1 MLNKWIRVRIIL
13 VGIGLGIFFLAI
25 MARIVDLK
33 FIKGP
38 SLEEMAVRE
47 HQKNCPILPIR
58 GSIMDRNHTE
68 LAISTFVKSLGAH
81 PRRLSE
87 KKQLSRKL
95 GPMIGMHPA
104 ALQEILEKDKPFVWV
119 KRYLTPHQ
127 AETVENYKLE
137 FEKQV
142 KASKKK
148 SKENK
153 EDDQG
158 SLDAIYL
165 IPEARRYYPHRSL
178 AGPILGF
185 CNADG
190 RGAEGL
196 ERYFDENIYGKPQKC
211 LNLMDARGHIVVSS
225 EKELAD
231 ETMGDNLVLSIDRT
245 IQYITEKELQ
255 QGVNKWHASGGFAVV
270 VAPQT
275 GEILAMAQMPSFDP
289 NHYNKYTKDH
299 YQNRNVTVAV
309 EPGSTFKIFTVAA
322 ALDAKVVKP
331 TDSYHCENG
340 TYSLGA
346 SGVIHDVHPYGGLTV
361 AEVIKK
367 SSNIGAAKIGL
378 KLGPQKMEHY
388 LKGFGFGQRTGI
400 NYAGEN
406 YGLVRNITS
415 CRSLIDR
422 VTVSFGQGITTT
434 PLQVAMAMSAFAND
448 GILMQPLL
456 VKSIVDTQGKVVK
469 QYNPTPV
476 RQVLS
481 PEAARSM
488 LAMMKTVTE
497 PGGTGTEAVPP
508 GYTVAGKTGTAQKVV
523 GRAFS
528 KSKYNSLFIGL
539 VPAEN
544 PVLAIVIIVDEPKG
558 AIYGGVVAA
567 PIFREIAAQ
576 SLRFLG
582 YYPQPQSPAPTE
594 TILVKQPKTS
604 KKEVPA
610 PQSPIPIDTTL
621 VKSPKTSKKETPTPA
636 AMNVVE
642 ANLVSIDVGPL
653 KQMPNL
659 KGMPIRKVITIL
671 NRSGIRCQV
680 EGRGIAVEQRPDP
693 GAPLPPNNLCFVKFK
708 PH

>member
-1 MLNKWIRVRIIL
+1 MLNKWVRVRIIL
-13 VGIGLGIFFLAI
+13 VGMGLGIFFLAVF
-25 MARIVDLK
+25 ARIVDLK

-38 SLEEMAVRE
+38 SLEEMASRE
-47 HQKNCPILPIR
+47 HQKNCPVLPIR
-58 GSIMDRNHTE
+58 GTIMDRNQTE

-87 KKQLSRKL
+87 KKQLSQKL
-95 GPMIGMHPA
+95 APLIGMPPA
-104 ALQEILEKDKPFVWV
+104 AVLDILEKDKPFVWV
-119 KRYLTPHQ
+119 KRYLTPQQ
-127 AETVENYKLE
+127 ADAVEKYKAEL
-137 FEKQV
+137 EKQIQARR
-142 KASKKK
+142 KQ
-148 SKENK
+148 SKESLEN
-153 EDDQG
+153 EQA
-158 SLDAIYL
+158 SLDAVYL

-190 RGAEGL
+190 HGAEGL
-196 ERYFDENIYGKPQKC
+196 ERYFDDNIYGKPQKC
-211 LNLMDARGHIVVSS
+211 MNIMDARGRIVVSS
-225 EKELAD
+225 EKELVD
-231 ETMGDNLVLSIDRT
+231 VSMGDNLILSIDRT
-245 IQYITEKELQ
+245 IQYIAEKELQ
-255 QGVNKWHASGGFAVV
+255 QGVNKWNASGGFAVV
-270 VAPQT
+270 VAPNT
-275 GEILAMAQMPSFDP
+275 GEILAMAQMPAFDP

-331 TDSYHCENG
+331 ADRYHCENG
-340 TYSLGA
+340 TYSLGSA
-346 SGVIHDVHPYGGLTV
+346 GVIHDVHPYGGLTV

-378 KLGPQKMEHY
+378 KLGPQKMAHY

-400 NYAGEN
+400 SYAGEN
-406 YGLVRNITS
+406 YGLVRNINS

-434 PLQVAMAMSAFAND
+434 PLQLAMALSALAND

-456 VKSIVDTQGKVVK
+456 VKEIHDHQGQVVK
-469 QYNPTPV
+469 KFDPTPA

-481 PEAARSM
+481 PESARTM

-497 PGGTGTEAVPP
+497 QGGTGTEAVPP

-523 GRAFS
+523 GKAFS
-528 KSKYNSLFIGL
+528 KSKYNSLFIGV

-544 PVLAIVIIVDEPKG
+544 PVLTIVIIVDEPKG

-582 YYPQPQSPAPTE
+582 YYPQPQTPAPT
-594 TILVKQPKTS
+594 
-604 KKEVPA
+604 
-610 PQSPIPIDTTL
+610 DTTL
-621 VKSPKTSKKETPTPA
+621 VKLPKTTKKETPAPQNPSPTDTTLVKNQKNPKKESPA
-636 AMNVVE
+636 IVPVLE
-642 ANLVSIDVGPL
+642 ANLVSIPQDLGPL

-659 KGMPIRKVITIL
+659 KGMPIRKVINVL
-671 NRSGIRCQV
+671 NRAGLRCQI
-680 EGRGIAVEQRPDP
+680 EGRGLAVEQQPDP
-693 GAPLPPNNLCFVKFK
+693 GAPLPANNMCIVKFK
-708 PH
+708 PR